1 MPLSDWQEN
10 CFPEID
16 GIYEIHVPEHD
27 AIGEGM
33 DYEPMYYYAL
43 FKDGKWGVGNVKIEG
58 CNLNHYPYH
67 ANNDPANPRK
77 WRGVIDE

>member
-27 AIGEGM
+27 
-33 DYEPMYYYAL
+33 
-43 FKDGKWGVGNVKIEG
+43 
-58 CNLNHYPYH
+58 
-67 ANNDPANPRK
+67 DPANPRK